1 MHVTQ
6 LLQAFLLTKDDEIVK
21 TTLGAGPPLADTKP
35 DAPPVA
41 VSRVGRCEL
50 PLQVHRPQRN
60 RRIRA
65 SMADKTAPLHGA
77 PSTSRKIK
85 GRANITGA
93 PFET

>member
-1 MHVTQ
+1 MT
-6 LLQAFLLTKDDEIVK
+6 
-21 TTLGAGPPLADTKP
+21 P

-50 PLQVHRPQRN
+50 HCRFIGHSEIAAFVF
-60 RRIRA
+60 IA